1 MPSKNAAYV
10 SYAGKEH
17 FVSNYEVFDYLL
29 LAKKQ
34 SYLIKYKKNLRVSPV
49 MDLRGF
55 HLVMVMSL
63 LVQ

>member
-34 SYLIKYKKNLRVSPV
+34 SYLIKN
-49 MDLRGF
+49 
-55 HLVMVMSL
+55 
-63 LVQ
+63 